1 MSAHNEVAVPEGIS
15 PNPLAM
21 LDRAYLAIENAQSLN
36 QLKEIRD
43 QAEAARHYVKAA
55 KMTTAMA
62 NRCAEIRIRAERK
75 AGEMLRVTPLDKGG
89 RPTENRSHDG
99 TGFRLSDLDIS
110 KNQSSRWQKIANIPE
125 DVIEQYFA
133 EPENEEREVTA
144 IGLAQFAARKNKPD
158 TVEEPI
164 PPRDGKYRCI
174 VIDPPWDMKKIERA
188 ERPNQGVSL
197 DYPTMSLDKIADESL
212 VPVRTHADDDCHL
225 YLWVTHKYLP
235 GGLELME
242 DWGFRYQCLMTWR
255 KNVGITPFSWM
266 YDTEHVIFGRKG
278 NLPLTQLGL
287 RLSFDAPVQGHSVKP
302 EVFYERVRAA
312 SPGPRIDMF
321 ARTERDGFEVW
332 GNEVAD
338 AS

>member
-1 MSAHNEVAVPEGIS
+1 VTEIVPVNS
-15 PNPLAM
+15 VQNPLAM
-21 LDRAYLAIENAQSLN
+21 LDRAYLAIKNAQSLD

-75 AGEMLRVTPLDKGG
+75 AGEMIKASGISRGG
-89 RPTENRSHDG
+89 DRKSKSHDA
-99 TGFRLSDLDIS
+99 TLILDDFGVS
-110 KNQSSRWQKIANIPE
+110 KTQSSRWQKIANIPE
-125 DVIEQYFA
+125 EVIEDYFA

-144 IGLAQFAARKNKPD
+144 VGLAQFAARQNKPD
-158 TVEEPI
+158 TVDEPI

-174 VIDPPWDMKKIERA
+174 VIDPPWDIKKIERE
-188 ERPNQGVSL
+188 ERPNQGVAL
-197 DYPTMSLDKIADESL
+197 DYPTMSLEEIADESL

-235 GGLELME
+235 AGLDLME
-242 DWGFRYQCLMTWR
+242 QWGFRYQCLMTWR

-287 RLSFDAPVQGHSVKP
+287 RLSFDAPTQGHSVKP
-302 EVFYERVRAA
+302 EVFYDRVRAA

-332 GNEVAD
+332 GNEVSD
-338 AS
+338 AG

>member
-1 MSAHNEVAVPEGIS
+1 MSTHNELVVAEDNS

-21 LDRAYLAIENAQSLN
+21 LDRAYLAIENAQSLD

-75 AGEMLRVTPLDKGG
+75 AGEMLRSKIRDPLQG
-89 RPTENRSHDG
+89 RPEKGSHVA
-99 TGFRLSDLDIS
+99 TLSNFHIS
-110 KNQSSRWQKIANIPE
+110 KTQSSRWQRIAAIPE
-125 DVIEQYFA
+125 ETIEQYFA

-144 IGLAQFAARKNKPD
+144 VGLAQFAARKNKPD
-158 TVEEPI
+158 TVDEPI

-174 VIDPPWDMKKIERA
+174 VIDPPWDIKKIERA
-188 ERPNQGVSL
+188 ERPNQGVAL
-197 DYPTMSLDKIADESL
+197 DYPTMSLEEIADESL

-235 GGLELME
+235 AGLELME
-242 DWGFRYQCLMTWR
+242 AWGFRYQCLMTWR
-255 KNVGITPFSWM
+255 KNVGMTPFSWM

-287 RLSFDAPVQGHSVKP
+287 RLSFDSPVQGHSVKP

-321 ARTERDGFEVW
+321 ARTQRDGFEVW